1 MAEKKMLFVLKEE
14 EPWNVSAEVRKI
26 SPSGELPVLVFDGN
40 VISGNYAITEY
51 LEESNP
57 QYKLMPEDLKE
68 RAEIRRIMDW
78 FDIKFYNEVYKYIIT
93 EKIIKRFQ
101 LKQAPNSKILKA
113 GLNNLKF
120 HMEYIDYLA
129 DKNNY
134 IAGNTLSL
142 ADLTVAAHLSVIDY
156 LGDISW
162 GEYKNAKLWYAKVKS
177 RPSFKDI
184 LKDNIKGISPSV
196 NYTNLDF

>member
-1 MAEKKMLFVLKEE
+1 MLFVLKEE

-93 EKIIKRFQ
+93 EKIIK
-101 LKQAPNSKILKA
+101 II
-113 GLNNLKF
+113 
-120 HMEYIDYLA
+120 EYETVIFVFSA
-129 DKNNY
+129 DWHC
-134 IAGNTLSL
+134 
-142 ADLTVAAHLSVIDY
+142 VVCQCH
-156 LGDISW
+156 
-162 GEYKNAKLWYAKVKS
+162 
-177 RPSFKDI
+177 
-184 LKDNIKGISPSV
+184 
-196 NYTNLDF
+196 